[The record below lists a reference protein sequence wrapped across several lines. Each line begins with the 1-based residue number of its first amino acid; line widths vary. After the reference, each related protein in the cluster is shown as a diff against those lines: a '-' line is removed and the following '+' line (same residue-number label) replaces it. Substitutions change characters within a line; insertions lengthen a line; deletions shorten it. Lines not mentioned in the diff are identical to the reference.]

1 MDGATI
7 GNVNNSETKAFD
19 ILNGWHIIHIVLGKR
34 HSVSIV
40 FHAYPDPAVEMEYS
54 PVTGLSYPKQS
65 EEEILE
71 NSQKVL
77 ALLESEKS
85 SLELALQQPEKVW
98 DLAV

>member
-1 MDGATI
+1 
-7 GNVNNSETKAFD
+7 
-19 ILNGWHIIHIVLGKR
+19 
-34 HSVSIV
+34 
-40 FHAYPDPAVEMEYS
+40 MEYS

-65 EEEILE
+65 EEKILE

-85 SLELALQQPEKVW
+85 SLERALQQPEKVW

>member
-1 MDGATI
+1 
-7 GNVNNSETKAFD
+7 
-19 ILNGWHIIHIVLGKR
+19 LGKR
-34 HSVSIV
+34 RSVSIV
-40 FHAYPDPAVEMEYS
+40 FQAHPDHAVEMEYS

-65 EEEILE
+65 EEKILE

-85 SLELALQQPEKVW
+85 SLERALQQPEKVW